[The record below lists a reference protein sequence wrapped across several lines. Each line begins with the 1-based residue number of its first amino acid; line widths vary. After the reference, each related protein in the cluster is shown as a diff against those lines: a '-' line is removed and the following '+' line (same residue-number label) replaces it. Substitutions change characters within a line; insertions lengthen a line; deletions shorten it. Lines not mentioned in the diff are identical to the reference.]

1 MQNKHPISMQEERIL
16 VEKAKSGC
24 ESSFE
29 ELVKNDTEA
38 SKSFIRK
45 YFSNEDYVE
54 EAYSQGLLKAWL
66 KLGNFKGKCRFR
78 TWLCRIMKNAALD
91 QIRRD
96 TRVEKIDIS
105 SLDGNVDDSDENKDA
120 RAFHHYKELSLD
132 SEVNKNSKIEY
143 ANFSISLLEKYIDNL
158 PKKLKDCLLLYTQGY
173 SYEEISKIKDIP
185 IGTVMSRI
193 FCARNKF
200 KKLLSSKLKNTL
212 TNAEVGAI
220 LEHELLSN
228 LLQGKSFK
236 GDKSRN

>member
-1 MQNKHPISMQEERIL
+1 MQEERLL
-16 VEKAKSGC
+16 VKKAKDGC

-29 ELVKNDTEA
+29 ELVKNNTEA

-66 KLGNFKGKCRFR
+66 KLSNFKGKCRFR

-91 QIRRD
+91 QVRKD
-96 TRVEKIDIS
+96 ARVEKIDIS
-105 SLDGNVDDSDENKDA
+105 SLDGNIDDSDENKDV

-143 ANFSISLLEKYIDNL
+143 ANFSISLLQKYIDSL
-158 PKKLKDCLLLYTQGY
+158 PKKLKGCLVLYMKGY

-193 FCARNKF
+193 FCARNQF
-200 KKLLSSKLKNTL
+200 KKLLLNKLKNTL

-228 LLQGKSFK
+228 LLQRKK
-236 GDKSRN
+236 YKRDKSRNQT